1 MSVQRSRTEK
11 RARIARTLAKEGFE
25 DVYVLDRE
33 SAERVL
39 TEKRTAVL
47 DHVRADDVESVRG
60 LARELG
66 RDKGSVSRDLGVLA
80 EHDLV
85 EYRTEGSRK
94 IPVIKHE
101 TIIVEPVV

>member
-1 MSVQRSRTEK
+1 MSVQRSRPEK
-11 RARIARTLAKEGFE
+11 RARIARALAKGGFE

-47 DHVRADDVESVRG
+47 DRVRADDVESVRS

-66 RDKGSVSRDLGVLA
+66 RDKGSVSRDLDVLA

-85 EYRTEGSRK
+85 EFREKGSRK
-94 IPVIKHE
+94 IPDTKHE
-101 TIIVEPVV
+101 TVIVEPVV

>member
-1 MSVQRSRTEK
+1 MSVQRSRAEK
-11 RARIARTLAKEGFE
+11 RARIARALAKEGFE

-39 TEKRTAVL
+39 TEKRTEVL
-47 DHVRADDVESVRG
+47 DRVRADDVRSVRS

-66 RDKGSVSRDLGVLA
+66 RDKGAVSRDLDVLA

-85 EYRTEGSRK
+85 EYRTDGSRK
-94 IPVIKHE
+94 IPDVKHE
-101 TIIVEPVV
+101 TVIVEPVV